1 MKMKSKGNAKM
12 TKARGGKM
20 AKGSAK
26 KTGMTVS
33 QMVSALKKTGKY
45 KITKKV

>member
-20 AKGSAK
+20 AKGYSKGGASMTVAQLRAAAK
-26 KTGMTVS
+26 KKG
-33 QMVSALKKTGKY
+33 Y
-45 KITKKV
+45 KITKA